1 MEENED
7 NSSIKSPVIEIDA
20 VDTQELNA
28 LNDCD
33 TVVEK
38 RNDFE
43 RVCDDSK
50 RLIESEASI
59 SAVVE
64 KRNDFECFGDDSKA
78 VIEAEEKISVVES
91 VNFEKD
97 CDDKCSDGVVADV
110 AKEEVSI
117 NVIESRKLVEDC
129 VAVPVESE
137 DKCSDGVVAD
147 VAKAEV
153 LINIVGDCVGSEFSD
168 GVVADVAK
176 AEGLERKDSGE
187 REINDL
193 SRIEVRDGK
202 DDELEGKVVC
212 DAEAV
217 VEDVSVEVKAEMKD
231 ELVDNVGDN
240 DQAEDKDVCE
250 AGFDDK
256 KEDVC
261 AEVVAEKK
269 DELEVEGDMGEDE
282 ELGDKGVLE
291 SEMKDEVGVE
301 LEARDVCDDVNE
313 EERKDDCETEVVAE
327 AVCEVSNEVENK
339 SEIETEVSLKPDKN
353 VDDVVEEEK
362 VELGFVASESLNEA
376 EEMVA
381 KPVENAEY
389 SSGLIGVV
397 EDTVME
403 EKNLVLES
411 ESKEQDDEMES
422 APESGDE
429 EDDMET
435 ETKADGDKV
444 EGEVPQPDD
453 DSQLAEDEEDER
465 LAGEEEMPAADVEME
480 TGTDAGDSVK
490 ISGGKRKRGKNTKAA
505 GKAQLL
511 NMVGLP
517 VEEEDVCFVCFDGG
531 DLVLC
536 DRKNCP
542 KAYHPS
548 CVNRDDK
555 FFQSKGRWSCGWHQ
569 CSHTNCQKNAYYM
582 CYTCTFSLCKGCIKD
597 AVILCVRGNKGFCEA
612 CIKIVMMIEDTAQGN
627 QAQIDFDDKS
637 SWEYLF
643 KDYWIDLKENL
654 SISPV
659 EIAKAKNPWK
669 ESALGAGKNESP
681 GEQLDMKDDVGVG
694 TDNASDNPEATKP
707 KKRKYSKRLKSR
719 ATKQDESTSEAI
731 AAGAEGMSTP
741 KSTEWASR
749 ELLEFVMHMRD
760 GDKTV
765 LSQFDVQALLLEY
778 IKRNKLRDPRRKS
791 QIICDARLENIFGKA
806 RVGHFEML
814 KLLESHFLMKEDT
827 QIDDVQGSVVD
838 TETNHLDAD
847 GNTETLTKSGKDR
860 KRKTRKKD
868 GRGRQSN
875 LDDYAAIDIH
885 NISLIYLRRK
895 LMEDLLEDI
904 ETFSDKVVDTFV
916 RIRISGSSQKQDIYR
931 LVQVK
936 GTTKVDEFYKVGKR
950 TTNLMIEILNL
961 NKTEVISIDSIS
973 NQEFTEDECKRLRQS
988 IKCGLIKSMT
998 VGEILDKAL
1007 EVQVARVND
1016 WLESEVQRLTHLRD
1030 RASDLGKKKQ
1040 LRECVESL
1048 QLLRTP
1054 EERRR
1059 RLEDI
1064 PEIHADPKMDP
1075 DYESE
1080 DNDSEIDSNKQEMYT
1095 RARGSGFSKRGRE
1108 PISPGSGD
1116 AKESWNA
1123 SRKNSGRGWELN
1135 RNLSDKNLANTVQDS
1150 PLSIGVSGDNSW
1162 NNGRGSETEKPT
1174 ILEKPNS
1181 ATSSEAFGLNRSSGA
1196 RSDSSSHVQ
1205 SQNSPASLTAP
1216 VATAALNICETDKMW
1231 HYQDPHGKV
1240 QGPFSMVQLRKW
1252 SNTGYF
1258 PADLRIWS
1266 SSGNKDDSL
1275 LLTDALAGKFLKP
1288 LTDNGIPKSNSL
1300 HNPRVPP
1307 MHSSLHQGREVQDAV
1322 KLNSDQNH
1330 ITMDSHINSASRNWA
1345 AHSVE
1350 VPLLSADRTNSNH
1363 SGRNNLVN
1371 LPSPTP
1377 KQSSA
1382 GEMGRHI
1389 GAVSLPGSVKALQSP
1404 AAATPD
1410 STRNL
1415 TLVSEKTRSSSLPAF
1430 GASPNPE
1437 QGNLIGSTISLPSPQ
1452 STAAA
1457 QLHGVQNVSN
1467 PFIAPETN
1475 ANIVQSVT
1483 ANNPALGTQNWGG
1496 APTPSL
1502 EANSLVQATTQQ
1514 PAYAQWGGVQST
1526 PVQNPAT
1533 NFPVQGVSQL
1543 PNSWRPPMQ
1552 NNQTNMQPNVQW
1564 GTVIADNSAPAQNLQ
1579 PENPNSGY
1587 GSMQVIPNVGWA
1599 GPNPNM
1605 NWSASVQ
1612 GPQPG
1617 NMNAGWV
1624 MPAGSPGVGFQGAVP
1639 GNLNS
1644 GWVSQPGNAV
1654 GVVQMLGSMNANQ
1667 GWYPN
1672 MAPNAQ
1678 GTVPG
1683 NGNTGLAVPTS
1694 NLGSNIQG
1702 QMPGN
1707 ANTGWSAPSGNTN
1720 QGWGS
1725 PAGNQGNNRSQHH
1738 RNGDKFSGQ
1747 KDQGSQPGRNWNKQP
1762 SYGGVGPRHGS
1773 RGICYMFKETGH
1785 CNKGDS
1791 CNYRHSW

>member
-20 VDTQELNA
+20 ADTQELNA

-33 TVVEK
+33 KVVEK
-38 RNDFE
+38 
-43 RVCDDSK
+43 S
-50 RLIESEASI
+50 
-59 SAVVE
+59 
-64 KRNDFECFGDDSKA
+64 NDFECFGDDSKRLIGA
-78 VIEAEEKISVVES
+78 EASICPGVEKSNDSKGVIEAEEKISVVES

-97 CDDKCSDGVVADV
+97 CGGEFSDGVVDEL
-110 AKEEVSI
+110 AKEEGSI
-117 NVIESRKLVEDC
+117 SVIESRNC
-129 VAVPVESE
+129 VAVQVECE

-153 LINIVGDCVGSEFSD
+153 SVNISKFSD
-168 GVVADVAK
+168 GVVGDVAK
-176 AEGLERKDSGE
+176 AEGFERKAEVIGE
-187 REINDL
+187 REISDIGVDA
-193 SRIEVRDGK
+193 SGIEASDSK

-212 DAEAV
+212 DTEAV
-217 VEDVSVEVKAEMKD
+217 VEDVSVEVKAETKD
-231 ELVDNVGDN
+231 ELADN
-240 DQAEDKDVCE
+240 DQAEDVCKD
-250 AGFDDK
+250 GFDGD

-261 AEVVAEKK
+261 VEVVAIKK
-269 DELEVEGDMGEDE
+269 DELGVQGDMGGE
-282 ELGDKGVLE
+282 EKLGDKGVPE

-301 LEARDVCDDVNE
+301 SEDRVVCEDVNE
-313 EERKDDCETEVVAE
+313 ERKEDCETEVVAE
-327 AVCEVSNEVENK
+327 AVCEVDNEVENK
-339 SEIETEVSLKPDKN
+339 SEIEREVSLEPNKN
-353 VDDVVEEEK
+353 VDNVVEEEK
-362 VELGFVASESLNEA
+362 VETGFVVSESLNEVD
-376 EEMVA
+376 EMSA
-381 KPVENAEY
+381 KPEGNAEY

-411 ESKEQDDEMES
+411 ESKEKDDEMES

-444 EGEVPQPDD
+444 KGEVPQPD

-465 LAGEEEMPAADVEME
+465 LAGDEEMPAADVEME
-480 TGTDAGDSVK
+480 TETDAGDSVK

-505 GKAQLL
+505 GKTQAL

-548 CVNRDDK
+548 CVNRDEK
-555 FFQSKGRWSCGWHQ
+555 FFQAKGRWNCGWHQ

-612 CIKIVMMIEDTAQGN
+612 CIKIVMMIEDNAQGN

-654 SISPV
+654 SISPA

-669 ESALGAGKNESP
+669 GSALGAGKNESP

-694 TDNASDNPEATKP
+694 TDNASDNPEATKL

-719 ATKQDESTSEAI
+719 ATKQDESTSEAMT
-731 AAGAEGMSTP
+731 AGAEGTSTP
-741 KSTEWASR
+741 KSTGWASR

-827 QIDDVQGSVVD
+827 PIDDVQGSVVD

-847 GNTETLTKSGKDR
+847 GNTESLTKSGKDK

-904 ETFSDKVVDTFV
+904 DTFSDKVVDTFV

-1040 LRECVESL
+1040 YPLLLSLCYIRECVESL

-1080 DNDSEIDSNKQEMYT
+1080 DNDSEIDSNKQELYT
-1095 RARGSGFSKRGRE
+1095 RARGSVFNKRGRE
-1108 PISPGSGD
+1108 PISPGSGE
-1116 AKESWNA
+1116 AKESWNS
-1123 SRKNSGRGWELN
+1123 SRKNSGRGWELS
-1135 RNLSDKNLANTVQDS
+1135 RNLSDKNLANTVQDA
-1150 PLSIGVSGDNSW
+1150 PLSIGVSADNSW

-1196 RSDSSSHVQ
+1196 RSGSSSHVQ
-1205 SQNSPASLTAP
+1205 SPNSPASLTAP
-1216 VATAALNICETDKMW
+1216 VATAALNISETEKMW

-1258 PADLRIWS
+1258 PSELRIWS

-1275 LLTDALAGKFLKP
+1275 LLTDALAGKFQKP
-1288 LTDNGIPKSNSL
+1288 LTDNGIRKSNSL
-1300 HNPRVPP
+1300 HNPQLPP

-1322 KLNSDQNH
+1322 KLNSDQNQ

-1350 VPLLSADRTNSNH
+1350 VPLLSAERTNSNQG
-1363 SGRNNLVN
+1363 GRNNLVN

-1382 GEMGRHI
+1382 GEAGPSI
-1389 GAVSLPGSVKALQSP
+1389 GAVSLHGNIEALQSP

-1415 TLVSEKTRSSSLPAF
+1415 TLVSENTLSSSHPAF

-1452 STAAA
+1452 SIASA

-1467 PFIAPETN
+1467 PFIVPETN

-1496 APTPSL
+1496 APTQSL
-1502 EANSLVQATTQQ
+1502 EANSLVQASTQQ

-1526 PVQNPAT
+1526 TIQNPAT
-1533 NFPVQGVSQL
+1533 NFPMQGVSQL

-1552 NNQTNMQPNVQW
+1552 NNQTNMQPTVQW
-1564 GTVIADNSAPAQNLQ
+1564 GTVIADTSAAQNLQ
-1579 PENPNSGY
+1579 PENPNSGN
-1587 GSMQVIPNVGWA
+1587 GSMQVIPNIGWA

-1605 NWSASVQ
+1605 NWAASVQ

-1624 MPAGSPGVGFQGAVP
+1624 MPAGSSVVGFQGAVP

-1667 GWYPN
+1667 VWYPN

-1683 NGNTGLAVPTS
+1683 NGNTGLAAPTS
-1694 NLGSNIQG
+1694 NLGSNVQG
-1702 QMPGN
+1702 QMQGN
-1707 ANTGWSAPSGNTN
+1707 ANTGWSAPSGNAN
-1720 QGWGS
+1720 QGWDS

-1738 RNGDKFSGQ
+1738 RYGDKFSGQ

-1762 SYGGVGPRHGS
+1762 SYGGGGPRHGS
-1773 RGICYMFKETGH
+1773 RGVCYMFKDTGH
-1785 CNKGDS
+1785 CRKGDS
-1791 CNYRHSW
+1791 CNYRHSL